1 MGWSL
6 FVFDSF
12 HSEFMELPFIGW
24 ICVAYPWKRSQV
36 SFSDV
41 ALKKATHWWVSPA
54 PPPKLK
60 VWTCFNHFQPNKS
73 PHVFRNVMFPI
84 YFLIYENWHK
94 MRATFNLPHRPTKW
108 LTCQDLLRSFDP
120 GVADFFSAG
129 AGEDIWEAGN
139 PLGCLKGKAAAKS
152 LDFASNGR
160 GWNSDKSC
168 KKWRSGSF
176 LFLPFRNFQNRGC
189 NDTQCFSPIIV

>member
-1 MGWSL
+1 M
-6 FVFDSF
+6 F
-12 HSEFMELPFIGW
+12 SEM
-24 ICVAYPWKRSQV
+24 
-36 SFSDV
+36 
-41 ALKKATHWWVSPA
+41 SP
-54 PPPKLK
+54 
-60 VWTCFNHFQPNKS
+60 
-73 PHVFRNVMFPI
+73 

-94 MRATFNLPHRPTKW
+94 MRATFNFPHRPTKW

-152 LDFASNGR
+152 LDFTSSGTRR
-160 GWNSDKSC
+160 GWNSEKSG